1 MCVNQRIEVSFVVP
15 IHNSEKTIIRT
26 LDSICGLKHSYE
38 VILCENGSS
47 DDTEKTVQEYMKKNE
62 FNIHLLHSDI
72 GVSNARNKALSIAKG
87 KWICFVDSDDLI
99 DISILDEF
107 LQRKEID
114 SMDLCMFNYFVGD
127 KYQCNFNKE
136 GIYQYSNEILRLRT
150 TMITHPTRY
159 MQVWSKLFKNSI
171 IKEYNLFFNKNM
183 DYSEDSDFTL
193 RFTKLCSKI
202 LCSDKGLYHYC
213 LNGNSVMHQNDGKK
227 AKKYIFA
234 MQETKK
240 QIKNESSEIRRA
252 FDIYILNHLN
262 IIMVRE
268 IYSKNNSASKYEKNK
283 LFKDIINEK
292 IFVEAINNIQF
303 KDCKDISL
311 IPVFCIKVKLYKLA
325 KLAFVMRA
333 RENWKKELAE
343 RK

>member
-38 VILCENGSS
+38 VLLCENGSL
-47 DDTEKTVQEYMKKNE
+47 DDTEKIVQEYIKKNE
-62 FNIHLLHSDI
+62 YNIHLLHSDI
-72 GVSNARNKALSIAKG
+72 GVSNARNKALGVAKG

-99 DISILDEF
+99 DISILGDL
-107 LQRKEID
+107 LQRKEIN
-114 SMDLCMFNYFVGD
+114 SMDLCMFNYFAGNI
-127 KYQCNFNKE
+127 YRCNFTKE
-136 GIYQYSNEILRLRT
+136 EIYQDNNDISRLRIA
-150 TMITHPTRY
+150 MITHPTKY

-171 IKEYNLFFNKNM
+171 IKENNLFFNKNM

-193 RFTKLCSKI
+193 RFTKFCNKI
-202 LCSDKGLYHYC
+202 MCIDKGLYHYC
-213 LNGNSVMHQNDGKK
+213 LNGNSVMHQYDGKK

-240 QIKNESSEIRRA
+240 QIQNESNEIRRA
-252 FDIYILNHLN
+252 FDSYILKHLN

-268 IYSKNNSASKYEKNK
+268 VYSKNNCASKQEKDK
-283 LFKDIINEK
+283 IFKDIINEK
-292 IFVEAINNIQF
+292 IFLESINNIRI

-311 IPVFCIKVKLYKLA
+311 IPIFCIKIRLYKLA
-325 KLAFVMRA
+325 KLAFIMRA
-333 RENWKKELAE
+333 RENWKKELAGQ
-343 RK
+343 